1 MDLSVL
7 NNHVTRIVCD
17 RTTMFF
23 VGWWF
28 TGATNVDGCA
38 FVVSGLVQLPLQH
51 HHGSVCL
58 TILSQVSNCR
68 LLHFWTHLTTK
79 AFNLWSTL
87 KMKKTHAINP
97 LDFSGRTLQ
106 KTYLASLF
114 RKAILIHVLV
124 HSQRITPMASACFRS
139 TVQYSV
145 RHKQQIFIFCKFWAP
160 TINAIGWGTKM
171 WRYKWDLC
179 KLQERRKENK
189 LKKLVMYTSNDEPMT
204 IRTPRQTCKKAYT
217 CTE

>member
-7 NNHVTRIVCD
+7 NNHVTRIVCN

-38 FVVSGLVQLPLQH
+38 FIIGGLVQLPLQH

-79 AFNLWSTL
+79 AFHLWSTL
-87 KMKKTHAINP
+87 KMKKTHAIDP
-97 LDFSGRTLQ
+97 LDPVEGHFKRLTWQVSSGRPFSYM
-106 KTYLASLF
+106 YL
-114 RKAILIHVLV
+114 
-124 HSQRITPMASACFRS
+124 
-139 TVQYSV
+139 Y
-145 RHKQQIFIFCKFWAP
+145 
-160 TINAIGWGTKM
+160 
-171 WRYKWDLC
+171 
-179 KLQERRKENK
+179 
-189 LKKLVMYTSNDEPMT
+189 
-204 IRTPRQTCKKAYT
+204 TPRGSPPWQVPASEAQFNILSDTNTTYSFFANS
-217 CTE
+217 EHPP

>member
-23 VGWWF
+23 VDWWF
-28 TGATNVDGCA
+28 TGATNIDGCA
-38 FVVSGLVQLPLQH
+38 FIVGGLVQLPLQH

-68 LLHFWTHLTTK
+68 PLHFWTHLTTK
-79 AFNLWSTL
+79 AFHLWSTL
-87 KMKKTHAINP
+87 KMKKTHTIDP
-97 LDFSGRTLQ
+97 LDPVEGH
-106 KTYLASLF
+106 YLASLF
-114 RKAILIHVLV
+114 RKALLIHVLV

-145 RHKQQIFIFCKFWAP
+145 RHKHQIFIFCKFWAP
-160 TINAIGWGTKM
+160 TIDAIGWGTKM

-189 LKKLVMYTSNDEPMT
+189 
-204 IRTPRQTCKKAYT
+204 
-217 CTE
+217 